1 MIIREMVMII
11 REMVMIIREMVMII
25 ANFFPR
31 RKEIRKYLEVKDEGI
46 SDDLLRSFY
55 AVFRLLCGI
64 NRLHGGSFS
73 ESKMMDLRAPRK
85 MIMTKS

>member
-1 MIIREMVMII
+1 MV
-11 REMVMIIREMVMII
+11 I
-25 ANFFPR
+25 ANFFSR

-55 AVFRLLCGI
+55 VVFRFLCGI
-64 NRLHGGSFS
+64 NRLQGGYFS

-85 MIMTKS
+85 MIMTKSK